1 MLAKLLRLLG
11 IGDES
16 TKAMFNNRK
25 ARLQIAV
32 LRATDISRGHHFFQS
47 SRRFL
52 TAGTTNQTWTRKSTM
67 TKLLQRVTNP
77 IYSPLPL
84 LCFAACTIPGSG
96 APAGQFADA
105 GAEVDAGS
113 ELLAIADPP
122 TVGPEVQRPTPQF
135 VASRQ
140 VNARFLTFEADAPY
154 WVDDVF
160 GKRGLRS
167 RGVAETE
174 TVSELAFG
182 ASMLNGA
189 SDEFGAYW
197 GTSGHLFYTSW
208 KTGESYD
215 FAEIR
220 DVPLVIADTE
230 YWVYW
235 MDKDAC
241 LFRIDKAANK
251 TQKIS
256 CAEGTPITLAV
267 TDSVAYWG
275 TQEGG
280 LYRTDLVEGSA
291 TERISLGVD
300 GDFSSGIVADVNGVY
315 WSNSESRTILR
326 YNATSHTVDILAK
339 SQPSVLALAQDRYYL
354 YFSTQWDGGIKRVLK
369 V

>member
-1 MLAKLLRLLG
+1 M
-11 IGDES
+11 I
-16 TKAMFNNRK
+16 
-25 ARLQIAV
+25 
-32 LRATDISRGHHFFQS
+32 
-47 SRRFL
+47 
-52 TAGTTNQTWTRKSTM
+52 
-67 TKLLQRVTNP
+67 KLLQRLPNP
-77 IYSPLPL
+77 IYFPLPL
-84 LCFAACTIPGSG
+84 LCIAACTIPGSG

-105 GAEVDAGS
+105 DAGAEVDAES
-113 ELLAIADPP
+113 ELLVLPDPS

-160 GKRGLRS
+160 DKRGLRS

-174 TVSELAFG
+174 TVSDLEFE
-182 ASMLNGA
+182 ASMLNGT
-189 SDEFGAYW
+189 SDAFGAYW
-197 GTSGHLFYTSW
+197 GASGHLYYTSW

-235 MDKDAC
+235 MDRDGC
-241 LFRIDKAANK
+241 LFRIDKAGNK

-256 CAEGTPITLAV
+256 CDKGTPITLAV

-275 TQEGG
+275 TKEGG
-280 LYRTDLVEGSA
+280 LYRSDLVENSVPD
-291 TERISLGVD
+291 RISLGVD

-326 YNATSHTVDILAK
+326 YSATTHAVDILAK

-369 V
+369 TGHEDVDVMATGQAHPSEIAVSFKAVYWNNTGDGSIMQISRNFDY